1 MHIQL
6 NDNKDTFKW
15 NLKANRIFTVHSMY
29 LAVINNGV
37 IILLNEIGMETSNS
51 IQHLFFHRNMF
62 WIETTSTSGRNYV
75 VFDKSP
81 IKTFMQAEDDK
92 ELNVLGA
99 FYPNFSKN

>member
-37 IILLNEIGMETSNS
+37 GVTLLKIILLNEIGMVTSNS
-51 IQHLFFHRNMF
+51 IQHFRNMF
-62 WIETTSTSGRNYV
+62 WIETTSTSGRNDV
-75 VFDKSP
+75 KQLLEVDKDNLLVSDP
-81 IKTFMQAEDDK
+81 
-92 ELNVLGA
+92 L
-99 FYPNFSKN
+99 KNAKKNIRQLF